1 LFNVSQHRGKYPQC
15 FLKDESGAY
24 KFVGLWEDVE
34 SLVECNTL
42 PADVLAANPQIQTF
56 NQVQY
61 RCSLYGTLLF
71 KSVCLFRYVPL
82 SML

>member
-1 LFNVSQHRGKYPQC
+1 MEKIDGAYPDNKAIRDELFNISQHRGKYPQC

-42 PADVLAANPQIQTF
+42 PADVLASNPQIQTF
-56 NQVQY
+56 NQVGQ
-61 RCSLYGTLLF
+61 
-71 KSVCLFRYVPL
+71 
-82 SML
+82 